1 MRTVTKQISIKA
13 DSGELKYQ
21 GNIFMGKQLDYKEL
35 SEDEHIKD
43 KSDFLRGSIKDSLKN
58 PLTGALFPD
67 DVKLIKYHGSY
78 QQYDRDLESERRQKK
93 LEPLYQFMVRVRAA
107 GGVTTP
113 KQWLALDEL
122 SEQYGNGTLKLTT
135 RQSFQFH
142 GILKRNLKPTIQKVN
157 EVLLSTLATCGDVNR
172 NVMCNPNP
180 YQSHIHEEVYQFAK
194 EISDY
199 FLPKTTAYH
208 EIWLDQE
215 KVAGTPDFEPLYH
228 QHYLPRK
235 FKIALAIPPNNA
247 IDVFANDLGLIAI
260 EENNN
265 IAGYNICV
273 GGGLGSTFSN
283 DATYPRLADVIGF
296 APKEKVIDVAE
307 TVIAIQRDYGNRSD
321 RKLSRLKHTIDDRGL
336 EWFVAELQNRLG
348 WNLAKPKSYRF
359 KSNGDE
365 YGWLKGTNNK
375 WFYTLFVEHGRVR
388 DENDY
393 QLKTALREIAKIHTG
408 DFRLTGNQNLIIGN
422 IEEGKK
428 PGIDAILELYGVGN
442 HPKLTGLR
450 KSSMACVAL
459 NTCGLAFAEAER
471 YLPSLIDKLEVIM
484 KNNGLEKDEINIRMT
499 GCPNNCAR
507 SSLGEIGFVG
517 RAIGR
522 YNMYLGA
529 SHNGDRL
536 NTLYQEMLSEEN
548 ILEELEPII
557 KAYAQ
562 DRLGGE
568 HFGDFVIRKKI
579 VEPTERPIRI
589 LT

>member
-107 GGVTTP
+107 GGVTSP

-273 GGGLGSTFSN
+273 GGGLGSTFGN

-365 YGWLKGTNNK
+365 YGWLKGSNNK

-428 PGIDAILELYGVGN
+428 QGIDAILELYGVGN

-536 NTLYQEMLSEEN
+536 NTLYKEMLSEEN

-562 DRLGGE
+562 DRLGEE
-568 HFGDFVIRKKI
+568 HFGDFVIRKNI
-579 VEPTERPIRI
+579 VEPTDRPIRVMN
-589 LT
+589 

>member
-1 MRTVTKQISIKA
+1 MEKQS
-13 DSGELKYQ
+13 
-21 GNIFMGKQLDYKEL
+21 NYKEL

-43 KSDFLRGSIKDSLKN
+43 KSDYLRGSIKDSLKN

-78 QQYDRDLESERRQKK
+78 QQYDRDLESERKQKK

-113 KQWLALDEL
+113 RQWLVLDEL
-122 SEQYGNGTLKLTT
+122 SELYGNDTLKLTT

-208 EIWLDQE
+208 EIWLEKE
-215 KVAGTPDFEPLYH
+215 KVAGTPDFEPLY
-228 QHYLPRK
+228 QHNYLPRK
-235 FKIALAIPPNNA
+235 FKIAIAIPPKND

-265 IAGYNICV
+265 VIGYNICV
-273 GGGLGSTFSN
+273 GGGLGSTFGVQE
-283 DATYPRLADVIGF
+283 TYPRLADVIGF
-296 APKEKVIDVAE
+296 SPKEKVFEVAE
-307 TVIAIQRDYGNRSD
+307 TVIAIQRDYGNRSE

-336 EWFVAELQNRLG
+336 EWFVGELQNRLG

-359 KSNGDE
+359 RSNGDE
-365 YGWLKGTNNK
+365 YGWQKGINNK

-388 DENDY
+388 DENGY
-393 QLKTALREIAKIHTG
+393 ELKKALREIAKIHTG

-422 IEEGKK
+422 IEEDKK
-428 PGIDAILELYGVGN
+428 QVIEAILEEYAVGN

-484 KNNGLEKDEINIRMT
+484 RNNGLDNDEINIRMT

-536 NTLYQEMLSEEN
+536 NTLYKEMLSEEN
-548 ILEELEPII
+548 ILMELEPII
-557 KAYAQ
+557 TAYAKE
-562 DRLGGE
+562 RLGGE
-568 HFGDFVIRKKI
+568 YFGDFVIRKKI
-579 VEPTERPIRI
+579 VEPTQRPIRI
-589 LT
+589 LN

>member
-1 MRTVTKQISIKA
+1 MEKQS
-13 DSGELKYQ
+13 
-21 GNIFMGKQLDYKEL
+21 NYKEL

-43 KSDFLRGSIKDSLKN
+43 KSDYLRGSIKDSLKN

-78 QQYDRDLESERRQKK
+78 QQYDRDLESERKQKK

-113 KQWLALDEL
+113 RQWLVLDEL
-122 SEQYGNGTLKLTT
+122 SELYGNDTLKLTT

-208 EIWLDQE
+208 EIWLDKE
-215 KVAGTPDFEPLYH
+215 KVAGTPDFEPLY
-228 QHYLPRK
+228 QHNYLPRK
-235 FKIALAIPPNNA
+235 FKIAIAIPPKND

-265 IAGYNICV
+265 VIGYNICV
-273 GGGLGSTFSN
+273 GGGLGSTFGVQE
-283 DATYPRLADVIGF
+283 TYPRLADVIGF
-296 APKEKVIDVAE
+296 SPKEKVFEVAE

-336 EWFVAELQNRLG
+336 EWFVGELQNRLG
-348 WNLAKPKSYRF
+348 WNLAKTKSYRF
-359 KSNGDE
+359 RSNGDE
-365 YGWLKGTNNK
+365 YGWQKGINNK

-388 DENDY
+388 DENGY
-393 QLKTALREIAKIHTG
+393 ELKKALREIAKIHTG

-422 IEEGKK
+422 IEEDKK
-428 PGIDAILELYGVGN
+428 QVIEAILEEYAVGN
-442 HPKLTGLR
+442 HPKLSGLR

-484 KNNGLEKDEINIRMT
+484 RNNGLDNDEINIRMT

-536 NTLYQEMLSEEN
+536 NTLYKEMLSEEN
-548 ILEELEPII
+548 ILMELEPII
-557 KAYAQ
+557 TAYAKE
-562 DRLGGE
+562 RLGGE
-568 HFGDFVIRKKI
+568 YFGDFVIRKKI
-579 VEPTERPIRI
+579 VEPTQRPIRI
-589 LT
+589 LN

>member
-1 MRTVTKQISIKA
+1 MKKQS
-13 DSGELKYQ
+13 
-21 GNIFMGKQLDYKEL
+21 NYKEL

-43 KSDFLRGSIKDSLKN
+43 KSDYLRGSIKDSLKN

-78 QQYDRDLESERRQKK
+78 QQYDRDLESERKQKK

-113 KQWLALDEL
+113 RQWLVLDEL
-122 SEQYGNGTLKLTT
+122 SELYGNDTLKLTT

-208 EIWLDQE
+208 EIWLDKE
-215 KVAGTPDFEPLYH
+215 KVAGTPDFEPLY
-228 QHYLPRK
+228 QHNYLPRK
-235 FKIALAIPPNNA
+235 FKIAIAIPPKND

-260 EENNN
+260 QENNN
-265 IAGYNICV
+265 VIGYNICV
-273 GGGLGSTFSN
+273 GGGLGSTFGVQE
-283 DATYPRLADVIGF
+283 TYPRLADVIGF
-296 APKEKVIDVAE
+296 SPKEKVFEVAE

-336 EWFVAELQNRLG
+336 EWFVGELQNRLG

-359 KSNGDE
+359 RSNGDE
-365 YGWLKGTNNK
+365 YGWQKGINNK

-388 DENDY
+388 DENGY
-393 QLKTALREIAKIHTG
+393 ELKKALRKIAKIHTG

-422 IEEGKK
+422 IEEDKK
-428 PGIDAILELYGVGN
+428 QVIEAILEEYAVGN

-484 KNNGLEKDEINIRMT
+484 RNNGLDNDEINIRMT

-536 NTLYQEMLSEEN
+536 NTLYKEMLSEEN
-548 ILEELEPII
+548 ILMELEPII
-557 KAYAQ
+557 TAYAKE
-562 DRLGGE
+562 RLGGE
-568 HFGDFVIRKKI
+568 YFGDFVIRKKI
-579 VEPTERPIRI
+579 VEPTQRPIRI
-589 LT
+589 LN

>member
-1 MRTVTKQISIKA
+1 MEKQS
-13 DSGELKYQ
+13 
-21 GNIFMGKQLDYKEL
+21 NYKEL

-43 KSDFLRGSIKDSLKN
+43 KSDYLRGSIKDSLKN

-78 QQYDRDLESERRQKK
+78 QQYDRDLESERKQKK

-113 KQWLALDEL
+113 RQWLVLDEL
-122 SEQYGNGTLKLTT
+122 SELYGNDTLKLTT

-208 EIWLDQE
+208 EIWLDKE
-215 KVAGTPDFEPLYH
+215 KVAGTPDFEPLY
-228 QHYLPRK
+228 QHNYLPRK
-235 FKIALAIPPNNA
+235 FKIAIAIPPKND

-265 IAGYNICV
+265 VIGYNICV
-273 GGGLGSTFSN
+273 GGGLGSTFGVQE
-283 DATYPRLADVIGF
+283 TYPRLADVIGF
-296 APKEKVIDVAE
+296 SPKEKVFEVAE
-307 TVIAIQRDYGNRSD
+307 TVIAIQRDYGNRSE

-336 EWFVAELQNRLG
+336 EWFVGELQNRLG

-359 KSNGDE
+359 RSNGDE
-365 YGWLKGTNNK
+365 YGWQKGINNK

-388 DENDY
+388 DENGY
-393 QLKTALREIAKIHTG
+393 ELKKALREIAKIHSG

-422 IEEGKK
+422 IEEDKK
-428 PGIDAILELYGVGN
+428 QVIEAILEEYAVGN

-484 KNNGLEKDEINIRMT
+484 RNNGLDNDEINIRMT

-536 NTLYQEMLSEEN
+536 NTLYKEMLSEEN
-548 ILEELEPII
+548 ILMELEPII
-557 KAYAQ
+557 TAYAKE
-562 DRLGGE
+562 RLGGE
-568 HFGDFVIRKKI
+568 YFGDFVIRKKI
-579 VEPTERPIRI
+579 VEPTQRPIRI
-589 LT
+589 LN

>member
-1 MRTVTKQISIKA
+1 MEKQS
-13 DSGELKYQ
+13 
-21 GNIFMGKQLDYKEL
+21 NYKEL

-43 KSDFLRGSIKDSLKN
+43 KSDYLRGSIKDSLKN

-78 QQYDRDLESERRQKK
+78 QQYDRDLESERKQKK

-113 KQWLALDEL
+113 RQWLVLDEL
-122 SEQYGNGTLKLTT
+122 SVLYGNDTLKLTT

-208 EIWLDQE
+208 EIWLDKE
-215 KVAGTPDFEPLYH
+215 KVAGTQDFEPLY
-228 QHYLPRK
+228 QHNYLPRK
-235 FKIALAIPPNNA
+235 FKIAIAIPPKND

-265 IAGYNICV
+265 VIGYNICV
-273 GGGLGSTFSN
+273 GGGLGSTFGVQE
-283 DATYPRLADVIGF
+283 TYPRLADVIGF
-296 APKEKVIDVAE
+296 SPKEKVFEVAE

-336 EWFVAELQNRLG
+336 EWFVGELQNRLG

-359 KSNGDE
+359 RSNGDE
-365 YGWLKGTNNK
+365 YGWQKGINNK

-388 DENDY
+388 DENGY
-393 QLKTALREIAKIHTG
+393 ELKKALREIAKIHTG

-422 IEEGKK
+422 IEEDKK
-428 PGIDAILELYGVGN
+428 QVIEAILEEYAVGN

-484 KNNGLEKDEINIRMT
+484 RNNGLDNDEINIRMT

-536 NTLYQEMLSEEN
+536 NTLYKEMLSEEN
-548 ILEELEPII
+548 ILMELEPII
-557 KAYAQ
+557 TAYSKE
-562 DRLGGE
+562 RLGGE
-568 HFGDFVIRKKI
+568 YFGDFVIRKKI
-579 VEPTERPIRI
+579 VEPTQRPIRI
-589 LT
+589 LN